1 MPAKDAVHDL
11 VRRLLE
17 EAGWTI
23 THDPLY
29 LKFGERGTFV
39 DLGAEKVLGA
49 ERQGRKIAVEIK
61 SFIGA
66 SAIADLE
73 KALGQFVVYKA
84 ILSVREPDRETYV
97 ALPKDAYEDLLNNRE
112 GDAVIKSCALKL
124 ILFDDT
130 KEVIVQWIE

>member
-1 MPAKDAVHDL
+1 MPQKDRVHDL

-17 EAGWTI
+17 EAGWVV

-39 DLGAEKVLGA
+39 DLGAEIVLGA

-66 SAIADLE
+66 SALADLE
-73 KALGQFVVYKA
+73 KAIGQFMLYKS
-84 ILSVREPDRETYV
+84 ILSLREPQRETFV
-97 ALPKDAYEDLLNNRE
+97 ALPEDA
-112 GDAVIKSCALKL
+112 
-124 ILFDDT
+124 
-130 KEVIVQWIE
+130 